1 MEDTKLHEHTHGAA
15 HEDLKQRLA
24 QVQDFQIM
32 AELFKHLGDP
42 TRLRI
47 FWLLCHRE
55 ECVADIA
62 ELLDMSA
69 PAVSHHL
76 RPLRVAGL
84 IESRRDGR
92 EVIYRATETT
102 AAQTLHHMIEQVMHF
117 ACPDI
122 PDL

>member
-1 MEDTKLHEHTHGAA
+1 MEHTEIHKHIHGAA
-15 HEDLKQRLA
+15 QEDMKQRLS
-24 QVQDFQIM
+24 QVQDFQVI
-32 AELFKHLGDP
+32 AELFAHLSDP

-62 ELLDMSA
+62 ALLEMSP

-76 RPLRVAGL
+76 RTLRVAGF

-92 EVIYRATETT
+92 EVIYRATEATS
-102 AAQTLHHMIEQVMHF
+102 AQLLHHMIEQVMHF
-117 ACPDI
+117 TCPNI
-122 PDL
+122 PDM

>member
-1 MEDTKLHEHTHGAA
+1 
-15 HEDLKQRLA
+15 
-24 QVQDFQIM
+24 
-32 AELFKHLGDP
+32 
-42 TRLRI
+42 
-47 FWLLCHRE
+47 
-55 ECVADIA
+55 
-62 ELLDMSA
+62 MSA

-92 EVIYRATETT
+92 EVIYRATETI